1 MRTGDNFTGMTTL
14 NKRKETFV
22 TLILLGTV
30 TYVEGYAKL
39 GSPKPNEC
47 RVHNYDCPSHMF
59 CVPRDDGGSHCICD
73 RFLGYRGPECR
84 QRTRATWLLSVF
96 CILIMLWGFRALIS
110 NITLALELKE
120 TGRLKANSIG
130 RTLFFNTFASLGP
143 TILAAGLAV
152 TVSDIDPNMK
162 WYQHG
167 CNVSIAVSFFFMC
180 SSTLSVSVVWI
191 IDVQKTATLDMGPE
205 AVRHKKWQERVF
217 LTSAYAISLSAAA
230 LVVVISIFSDLSTG
244 SLLTLLGVL
253 YSAVVGASYHFAGKR
268 VIRDLRIVIVGRL
281 IPFRSYLFIYLNAL

>member
-1 MRTGDNFTGMTTL
+1 
-14 NKRKETFV
+14 
-22 TLILLGTV
+22 
-30 TYVEGYAKL
+30 
-39 GSPKPNEC
+39 
-47 RVHNYDCPSHMF
+47 
-59 CVPRDDGGSHCICD
+59 
-73 RFLGYRGPECR
+73 
-84 QRTRATWLLSVF
+84 
-96 CILIMLWGFRALIS
+96 MLWGFRALIS

-167 CNVSIAVSFFFMC
+167 CNVSIAVSFFFIC

-268 VIRDLRIVIVGRL
+268 VIRDLRIVIVGAFSFVSFHILEYTVIHLPCFYRQAYQCFGRKTSL
-281 IPFRSYLFIYLNAL
+281 KLRRISKQQVKS